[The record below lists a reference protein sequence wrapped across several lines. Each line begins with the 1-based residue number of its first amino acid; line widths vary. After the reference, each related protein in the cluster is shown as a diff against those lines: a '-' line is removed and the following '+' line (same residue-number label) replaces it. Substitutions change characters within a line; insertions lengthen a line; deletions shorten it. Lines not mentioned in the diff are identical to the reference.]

1 MRKDKINLLKA
12 EFKDLT
18 NRLGT
23 VEGEMARVDSESN
36 EEKTLYSLA
45 RLIYSR
51 KVVDA
56 KIFSVK
62 TEEGSLFM
70 RQMAFKTIEKK
81 LAKKN
86 EELQEVRDTRK
97 KLDDKEKEI
106 CAEIEKLQN
115 QKVEFIFAQ
124 VKKKIRNENLD
135 ISSGAI
141 LPMLEALRNN
151 KQITDSTIST
161 DEIES
166 SADDSIPDAKE
177 KCANNIVGRVQTIS
191 EITGG

>member
-1 MRKDKINLLKA
+1 
-12 EFKDLT
+12 
-18 NRLGT
+18 
-23 VEGEMARVDSESN
+23 MARVDSESN

-97 KLDDKEKEI
+97 KLDDKEKSDNNNNQI
-106 CAEIEKLQN
+106 YVIN
-115 QKVEFIFAQ
+115 QKDLKRNNHNNNAYKELIDITKKNVNQILS
-124 VKKKIRNENLD
+124 KKI
-135 ISSGAI
+135 I
-141 LPMLEALRNN
+141 
-151 KQITDSTIST
+151 
-161 DEIES
+161 
-166 SADDSIPDAKE
+166 
-177 KCANNIVGRVQTIS
+177 
-191 EITGG
+191 